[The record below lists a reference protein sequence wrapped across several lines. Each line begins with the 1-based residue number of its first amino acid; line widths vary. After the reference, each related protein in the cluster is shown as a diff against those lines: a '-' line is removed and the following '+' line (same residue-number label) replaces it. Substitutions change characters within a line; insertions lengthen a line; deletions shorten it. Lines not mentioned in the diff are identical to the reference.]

1 MSRRVTDNREHTE
14 ALDLD
19 ALRKLCDEATSGPW
33 EVRIDRYD
41 PVVVGAGS
49 NWPHGDDDAYATA
62 YRLAD
67 AKFLAAARSAVPALI
82 AEVDRLRRQISELAD
97 DLASTS
103 KLDGT
108 LHPAALSA
116 YFSAARRVRA
126 LGDRPKAEV
135 PR

>member
-1 MSRRVTDNREHTE
+1 MSQRVTDNREHTE

-67 AKFLAAARSAVPALI
+67 AKFLAAARSAIPALI
-82 AEVDRLRRQISELAD
+82 AEVDRLHQQIRALAQEFD
-97 DLASTS
+97 EIS

-108 LHPAALSA
+108 LHPAALST
-116 YFSAARRVRA
+116 YSSAAARVRSLLPEA
-126 LGDRPKAEV
+126 NQ
-135 PR
+135 